1 MKRPS
6 PTSWPSRMATNG
18 SSSGACPIRIDEKR
32 GPDDEGGTFG
42 PGPQLKRQWPHLP
55 PQPAD
60 STIELANR
68 FQPKET
74 ASLQRGGRY
83 GAVDKKRPRCNGA
96 KVVRLTRASL
106 GNVCSSAVPNRNG
119 TPDASLTAAQ
129 LRGTIQR
136 TAPPASPAQQ
146 STLSMRQARA
156 RSRRRPKSWH
166 GA

>member
-83 GAVDKKRPRCNGA
+83 APSIRKGLAATGPRSCI
-96 KVVRLTRASL
+96 LRAL
-106 GNVCSSAVPNRNG
+106 
-119 TPDASLTAAQ
+119 L
-129 LRGTIQR
+129 
-136 TAPPASPAQQ
+136 
-146 STLSMRQARA
+146 
-156 RSRRRPKSWH
+156 
-166 GA
+166 